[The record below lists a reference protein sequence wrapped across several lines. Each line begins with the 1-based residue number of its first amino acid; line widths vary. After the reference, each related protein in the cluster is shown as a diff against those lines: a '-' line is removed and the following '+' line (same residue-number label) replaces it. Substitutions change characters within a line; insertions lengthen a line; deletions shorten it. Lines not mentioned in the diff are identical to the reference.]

1 MFYSFQ
7 QLLWSLDTTARAL
20 RNLRRGELMPVIYWI
35 WKNKRWTLII
45 VLLIYGFFQT
55 WQSNSLAG
63 DLNKA
68 KADCKTKVQQEVDKA
83 VKPYQVAI
91 TNAKEQKAITEKA
104 WSDKYIEVE
113 QNAIKKIQDANAA
126 ARSAD
131 LAASGLSK
139 QLSEA
144 NKRLSTAP
152 RQTIIEYTITN
163 SELLEACT
171 AEYRSMAEKA
181 DGHAI
186 DVERLSEIWPR

>member
-1 MFYSFQ
+1 MP
-7 QLLWSLDTTARAL
+7 LLL
-20 RNLRRGELMPVIYWI
+20 WI

-45 VLLIYGFFQT
+45 VLLIYGLFQT

-63 DLNKA
+63 DLNKV

-83 VKPYQVAI
+83 VKPYQDAI
-91 TNAKEQKAITEKA
+91 TKAKEQKAITEKA

-126 ARSAD
+126 ARNAD

-144 NKRLSTAP
+144 NKRLSAAS

-171 AEYRSMAEKA
+171 AEYRGMAEKA

-186 DVERLSEIWPR
+186 DVERLSEAWPK

>member
-1 MFYSFQ
+1 MP
-7 QLLWSLDTTARAL
+7 LL
-20 RNLRRGELMPVIYWI
+20 YWI
-35 WKNKRWTLII
+35 WNNKRWTLII
-45 VLLIYGFFQT
+45 VLLIYAVFQT

-63 DLNKA
+63 DLSKA

-83 VKPYQVAI
+83 VKPYQDAI

-113 QNAIKKIQDANAA
+113 QNAIKKIQDANVA

-152 RQTIIEYTITN
+152 RKTIIEYTITN

-186 DVERLSEIWPR
+186 DVERLSGSWPMNEPLK

>member
-1 MFYSFQ
+1 MPI
-7 QLLWSLDTTARAL
+7 LLL
-20 RNLRRGELMPVIYWI
+20 I
-35 WKNKRWTLII
+35 WNNKRWTLII
-45 VLLIYGFFQT
+45 VLLIYGFLQT

-63 DLNKA
+63 DLSKA

-163 SELLEACT
+163 SELLETCT
-171 AEYRSMAEKA
+171 VEYRGMAEKA

-186 DVERLSEIWPR
+186 DVERLSGTWPE

>member
-1 MFYSFQ
+1 MP
-7 QLLWSLDTTARAL
+7 LL
-20 RNLRRGELMPVIYWI
+20 I
-35 WKNKRWTLII
+35 WKYKHWIAI
-45 VLLIYGFFQT
+45 AVLSFICLGQ
-55 WQSNSLAG
+55 LAYTNHLSG
-63 DLNKA
+63 KLQKAEIACDGRVA
-68 KADCKTKVQQEVDKA
+68 KAI
-83 VKPYQVAI
+83 KPYQTAI
-91 TNAKEQKAITEKA
+91 KKAQEQKAITEKV

-126 ARSAD
+126 ARNAD

-152 RQTIIEYTITN
+152 HQTIIEYTITN

-171 AEYRSMAEKA
+171 AEYRSMAEKT

-186 DVERLSEIWPR
+186 DVERLIEVWPSF

>member
-1 MFYSFQ
+1 MP
-7 QLLWSLDTTARAL
+7 LL
-20 RNLRRGELMPVIYWI
+20 YWI
-35 WKNKRWTLII
+35 WNNKRWTLII
-45 VLLIYGFFQT
+45 LLLIYGFFQT

-63 DLNKA
+63 DLSKA
-68 KADCKTKVQQEVDKA
+68 KADCKSKVQQEVDKA
-83 VKPYQVAI
+83 VKPYQDAI
-91 TNAKEQKAITEKA
+91 TNAKVQKAITEKA

-131 LAASGLSK
+131 MAAYGLSK

-144 NKRLSTAP
+144 NKRLSAAP

-163 SELLEACT
+163 GELLEACT

-181 DGHAI
+181 DGHSI
-186 DVERLSEIWPR
+186 DVERLSEVWPE

>member
-1 MFYSFQ
+1 MP
-7 QLLWSLDTTARAL
+7 LL
-20 RNLRRGELMPVIYWI
+20 YWI
-35 WKNKRWTLII
+35 WNNKRWSLII
-45 VLLIYGFFQT
+45 VLLIYAVFQT

-63 DLNKA
+63 DLSKV

-83 VKPYQVAI
+83 VKPYEDAI
-91 TNAKEQKAITEKA
+91 TKAKEQKAITEKA

-131 LAASGLSK
+131 LAASRLSK

-152 RQTIIEYTITN
+152 RETIIEYTITN

-181 DGHAI
+181 DGHSI
-186 DVERLSEIWPR
+186 DVERLSEVWPE

>member
-1 MFYSFQ
+1 MP
-7 QLLWSLDTTARAL
+7 LLLL
-20 RNLRRGELMPVIYWI
+20 I
-35 WKNKRWTLII
+35 WNNKRWTLII
-45 VLLIYGFFQT
+45 ALLVYAVFQT
-55 WQSNSLAG
+55 WQSNSLVG
-63 DLNKA
+63 DMNKA

-83 VKPYQVAI
+83 VKPYQDAI
-91 TNAKEQKAITEKA
+91 TKAKEQKAITEKA

-126 ARSAD
+126 ARNAD

-186 DVERLSEIWPR
+186 DVERLSEAWPK

>member
-1 MFYSFQ
+1 
-7 QLLWSLDTTARAL
+7 
-20 RNLRRGELMPVIYWI
+20 MPILYWI
-35 WKNKRWTLII
+35 WNNKRWTLII
-45 VLLIYGFFQT
+45 LLLIYALFQT

-68 KADCKTKVQQEVDKA
+68 EANCDVRVAKAI
-83 VKPYQVAI
+83 KPYEDAI
-91 TNAKEQKAITEKA
+91 DQAQEEKA
-104 WSDKYIEVE
+104 TIMQTWSDKYIEVE

-144 NKRLSTAP
+144 NKRLSAAP
-152 RQTIIEYTITN
+152 RETIIEYTITN

-186 DVERLSEIWPR
+186 DVERLSEAWPE

>member
-1 MFYSFQ
+1 MNWL
-7 QLLWSLDTTARAL
+7 LLWKYK
-20 RNLRRGELMPVIYWI
+20 YWI
-35 WKNKRWTLII
+35 AIA
-45 VLLIYGFFQT
+45 VLSFICFGQ
-55 WQSNSLAG
+55 LAYTNHLSG
-63 DLNKA
+63 KLQEAEAKCDVRVA
-68 KADCKTKVQQEVDKA
+68 KAI
-83 VKPYQVAI
+83 KPYEDAI
-91 TNAKEQKAITEKA
+91 DQAQEEKA
-104 WSDKYIEVE
+104 TIMQTWSDKYIEVE

-126 ARSAD
+126 ARNAD

-144 NKRLSTAP
+144 NKRLSAAP

-186 DVERLSEIWPR
+186 DVERLSEVWPEDKALK

>member
-1 MFYSFQ
+1 MPILLVLWKFKYWVAIAILSF
-7 QLLWSLDTTARAL
+7 LWLGQIAYTNHLSSKLKVADAACDAR
-20 RNLRRGELMPVIYWI
+20 V
-35 WKNKRWTLII
+35 
-45 VLLIYGFFQT
+45 
-55 WQSNSLAG
+55 
-63 DLNKA
+63 A
-68 KADCKTKVQQEVDKA
+68 KAI
-83 VKPYQVAI
+83 KPYRDSIVKAQE
-91 TNAKEQKAITEKA
+91 KKAITEKA

-144 NKRLSTAP
+144 NKRLSAAP
-152 RQTIIEYTITN
+152 KETIIEYTITN
-163 SELLEACT
+163 NELLEACT

-186 DVERLSEIWPR
+186 DVERLREIWPEEKALK

>member
-1 MFYSFQ
+1 MPI
-7 QLLWSLDTTARAL
+7 LLLIWS
-20 RNLRRGELMPVIYWI
+20 
-35 WKNKRWTLII
+35 NKRWTLII
-45 VLLIYGFFQT
+45 VLLLCLFFQA
-55 WQSNSLAG
+55 WHVNGLAG
-63 DLNKA
+63 DLRKAETACDVRVA
-68 KADCKTKVQQEVDKA
+68 KAI
-83 VKPYQVAI
+83 KPYQTAI
-91 TNAKEQKAITEKA
+91 KKAQEQKAITEKA

-131 LAASGLSK
+131 LAASRLSK

-152 RQTIIEYTITN
+152 RETIIEYTITSN
-163 SELLEACT
+163 ELLEACT

-186 DVERLSEIWPR
+186 DVERLSEVWPEEKAFK

>member
-1 MFYSFQ
+1 MP
-7 QLLWSLDTTARAL
+7 LLYLVW
-20 RNLRRGELMPVIYWI
+20 N
-35 WKNKRWTLII
+35 NKRWTLII
-45 VLLIYGFFQT
+45 VLLIYAVFQT
-55 WQSNSLAG
+55 WQSNSLVG
-63 DLNKA
+63 DMNKA

-83 VKPYQVAI
+83 VKPYQEAI

-163 SELLEACT
+163 GELLEACT

-186 DVERLSEIWPR
+186 DVVRLSESWPMDEPLK

>member
-1 MFYSFQ
+1 MPF
-7 QLLWSLDTTARAL
+7 LLL
-20 RNLRRGELMPVIYWI
+20 I
-35 WKNKRWTLII
+35 WNNKRWTLII
-45 VLLIYGFFQT
+45 VLLIYALFQT
-55 WQSNSLAG
+55 WQSNSLTG
-63 DLNKA
+63 DLNKV

-83 VKPYQVAI
+83 VNPYKDAI
-91 TNAKEQKAITEKA
+91 AKAKEQKAITEKA

-186 DVERLSEIWPR
+186 DVERLSEVWPR

>member
-1 MFYSFQ
+1 MG
-7 QLLWSLDTTARAL
+7 QLAYTNHLSKKLLVA
-20 RNLRRGELMPVIYWI
+20 GERCNERV
-35 WKNKRWTLII
+35 
-45 VLLIYGFFQT
+45 
-55 WQSNSLAG
+55 
-63 DLNKA
+63 A
-68 KADCKTKVQQEVDKA
+68 KAIEPYETALTK
-83 VKPYQVAI
+83 
-91 TNAKEQKAITEKA
+91 AKEQKAITEKA

-152 RQTIIEYTITN
+152 RETIIEYTVTN

-171 AEYRSMAEKA
+171 AEYRTMAEKA

-186 DVERLSEIWPR
+186 DVERLSEVWPE

>member
-1 MFYSFQ
+1 MPF
-7 QLLWSLDTTARAL
+7 LLL
-20 RNLRRGELMPVIYWI
+20 I
-35 WKNKRWTLII
+35 WNNKRWTLII
-45 VLLIYGFFQT
+45 LLLIYALFQT
-55 WQSNSLAG
+55 WQSNSLTG

-68 KADCKTKVQQEVDKA
+68 KANCDVRVAEA
-83 VKPYQVAI
+83 IAPYETAI
-91 TNAKEQKAITEKA
+91 TKAKEQKAITEKA

-152 RQTIIEYTITN
+152 RETIIEYTITN

-186 DVERLSEIWPR
+186 DVERLSEVWPVEKPSS

>member
-1 MFYSFQ
+1 MP
-7 QLLWSLDTTARAL
+7 LLL
-20 RNLRRGELMPVIYWI
+20 WI

-45 VLLIYGFFQT
+45 VLLIYSFFQT

-63 DLNKA
+63 DLSKA

-91 TNAKEQKAITEKA
+91 TIAKEQKAITEKA

-186 DVERLSEIWPR
+186 DVERLSESWPNNEPLK